1 MPSSLEVRVSECIFC
16 RIVAGTERSWKVYET
31 PHIYAFL
38 DTNPL
43 SEYHTLV
50 VPKRHYIN
58 VFDVAPDAW
67 LELMAAVKAVV
78 DRFRERLGVEHVQI
92 VNNSGGAADQQ
103 VFHLHIHVIPRG
115 TGGAQQVTW
124 SPRPELRERF
134 DAMLA
139 ELS

>member
-1 MPSSLEVRVSECIFC
+1 MSKCIFC

-31 PHIYAFL
+31 PHTYAFL
-38 DTNPL
+38 DVNPL

-50 VPKRHYIN
+50 VPKRHYTN
-58 VFDVAPDAW
+58 VFDVPPDEW
-67 LELMAAVKAVV
+67 VRVMATVKTVV
-78 DRFRERLGVEHVQI
+78 DRFRERLGIEHVQI

-115 TGGAQQVTW
+115 TGDDQHVTW
-124 SPRPELRERF
+124 SPRPDLRKRF

-139 ELS
+139 DLS

>member
-1 MPSSLEVRVSECIFC
+1 MSECIFC
-16 RIVAGTERSWKVYET
+16 RIVAGTERSWKIYET
-31 PHIYAFL
+31 AHVYAFL
-38 DTNPL
+38 DVNPV

-50 VPKRHYIN
+50 VPKRHYVN
-58 VFDVAPDAW
+58 VFDVHPDAW
-67 LELMAAVKAVV
+67 LELMAAVKDVV

-115 TGGAQQVTW
+115 TGDAEHVTW

-139 ELS
+139 HLS